1 MEKSIESIW
10 KEGFLKDDAL
20 VAPKLNDLYNQKS
33 IHLLDKFEAMYK
45 WNLILLV
52 IFAFVIL
59 IVSIPIG
66 MKYMGIPLFLIFNI
80 LVIISKRHFESL
92 KSIDKTQNSYQY
104 LKTYNSWLNEKITAI
119 GKVYTVVY
127 PMIFLSMAFGFWFLD
142 VDDKGFLGQI
152 VTTWIMEEFPNTT
165 LVGGVPLYGIISVVL
180 ITGLI
185 SFYSKKVYL
194 LDLKVVYGN
203 LMEKLADLLSDME
216 KLRA

>member
-59 IVSIPIG
+59 IVSVPIG
-66 MKYMGIPLFLIFNI
+66 MKYMGIPLFFIFNI
-80 LVIISKRHFESL
+80 LVLISKRHFESL

>member
-33 IHLLDKFEAMYK
+33 IHLLDKFETMYK

-52 IFAFVIL
+52 IFSIVVL
-59 IVSIPIG
+59 IISIPIG
-66 MKYMGIPLFLIFNI
+66 MKYMGIPMFFIFNI
-80 LVIISKRHFESL
+80 LVLISKKHFDSL
-92 KSIDKTQNSYQY
+92 KSIDKNQSSYQY
-104 LKTYNSWLNEKITAI
+104 LKEYDSWLNKKITSI
-119 GKVYTVVY
+119 GNVYTVVY
-127 PMIFLSMAFGFWFLD
+127 PMIFLSMIFGFWFLD
-142 VDDKGFLGQI
+142 VGDKGFLGQI

-165 LVGGVPLYGIISVVL
+165 LVGGVPLYGIIVVIIL
-180 ITGLI
+180 TGLI
-185 SFYSKKVYL
+185 SFFSKKLYL

-203 LMEKLADLLSDME
+203 LMEKLAELLSDME

>member
-10 KEGFLKDDAL
+10 KEGFLKNDAL

-33 IHLLDKFEAMYK
+33 IHLLDKFEKTYK

-52 IFAFVIL
+52 IFSFVVL
-59 IVSIPIG
+59 IISIPIG
-66 MKYMGIPLFLIFNI
+66 MKYMGIPMFFIFNI
-80 LVIISKRHFESL
+80 LVIISKKHFDSL
-92 KSIDKTQNSYQY
+92 KNIDKNQSSYAY
-104 LKTYNSWLNEKITAI
+104 LKEYDSWLNEKISSI

-127 PMIFLSMAFGFWFLD
+127 PMMFLSMVFGFWFLD
-142 VDDKGFLGQI
+142 VGDKGFLGQI
-152 VTTWIMEEFPNTT
+152 VTQWIMEEFPNTI
-165 LVGGVPLYGIISVVL
+165 LINGAPLFGIIGVIL

-185 SFYSKKVYL
+185 SFFSKKMYR